1 MNHAKKLISGLLS
14 VVMLLVMATTA
25 FAQEATSTTETGSAS
40 ITISNASKGETYNV
54 YKLFDATVTG
64 KENGSIAYT
73 GTVPDSLTN
82 YFERD
87 TNGYISVKD
96 AAYTDSTKK
105 EMSDGLRTALKAWAG
120 NATSLAE
127 ETSDGSALTFKNLP
141 YGYYVVTT
149 TQGANAIT
157 VTSTNPTA
165 KIADKNSSTP
175 SDLRKTADSESV
187 NIGDTVTYTVSFKT
201 SNYDGAGSD
210 AKKILSYTIADTLPD
225 FLSNVNVTSIVINE
239 GQDKDGKDIT
249 HDVTAQFTDKKITL
263 DWYDKENNQHRY
275 KNGSTVT
282 ITYTATVTDK
292 AVIDDG
298 GNTNSVTLTWTKDNG
313 NGDGGT
319 TPGGGGSEF
328 TTKDTIYTYAIALQK
343 VNEKGEKLSGATFEL
358 PFYVKKTTQDNN
370 TEYTYAGTSA
380 GEGLTNQVTTPDGGL
395 IVIKG
400 VKAGPHSIK
409 EIEAPDGYNLLSD
422 PFTVDAVNTGK
433 KTTSITKYVDAQG
446 NVTDSKTSETSF
458 EVDVNYGISTNVKVV
473 VNKAGTELPSTG
485 GMGTTL
491 FYALGGALVT
501 GAAILLVVKKRM
513 NRSSQ

>member
-25 FAQEATSTTETGSAS
+25 FAQEATSTTETGGAS

-82 YFERD
+82 YFEKD
-87 TNGYISVKD
+87 ANGYISVKD

-105 EMSDGLRTALKAWAG
+105 EMSEDLRTALKAWAG
-120 NATSLAE
+120 NATSLAK

-165 KIADKNSSTP
+165 NIVDKNSSTP
-175 SDLRKTADSESV
+175 SDLSKTVDNDNV

-225 FLSNVNVTSIVINE
+225 FLSDVKVTSIVINE
-239 GQDKDGKDIT
+239 GPDKDGEDIT

-282 ITYTATVTDK
+282 ITYTATVTDR

-298 GNTNSVTLTWTKDNG
+298 GNTNSVTLTWTKDDG
-313 NGDGGT
+313 NGGT
-319 TPGGGGSEF
+319 TPGGGGNEF
-328 TTKDTIYTYAIALQK
+328 TTTDTIYTYAIALQK
-343 VNEKGEKLSGATFEL
+343 VNEKGEKLSGAKFEL
-358 PFYVKKTTQDNN
+358 PFYVKEKAEGN
-370 TEYTYAGTSA
+370 TYTYAGTSA

-400 VKAGPHSIK
+400 VKAGTYNIK
-409 EIEAPDGYNLLSD
+409 EIEAPNGYNLLSD
-422 PFTVDAVNTGK
+422 PFAVEAIRTGNSTTTV
-433 KTTSITKYVDAQG
+433 TKYLDENG
-446 NVTDSKTSETSF
+446 NIIEGTETSNTKV
-458 EVDVNYGISTNVKVV
+458 EVNLSNISASVKVV

>member
-64 KENGSIAYT
+64 KENDSIAYT

-120 NATSLAE
+120 NATYLAQ

-165 KIADKNSSTP
+165 NIVDKNSSTP

-210 AKKILSYTIADTLPD
+210 AKKILSYTITDTLPE
-225 FLSNVNVTSIVINE
+225 FLSNVNVTSIVIDE
-239 GQDKDGKDIT
+239 GDGNT
-249 HDVTAQFTDKKITL
+249 WNVTDEQFDENKQITL
-263 DWYDKENNQHRY
+263 DWYDEEKNQHRY

-298 GNTNSVTLTWTKDNG
+298 GNTNSVTLTWTKDDG
-313 NGDGGT
+313 NGGT
-319 TPGGGGSEF
+319 TSGGGGKEF
-328 TTKDTIYTYAIALQK
+328 TTTDTIYTSAIALQK
-343 VNEKGEKLSGATFEL
+343 VNEKGEKLSGAKFEL

-400 VKAGPHSIK
+400 VKADSYSIK
-409 EIEAPDGYNLLSD
+409 EIEAPNGYNKL
-422 PFTVDAVNTGK
+422 PDAFNVEAVKTGN
-433 KTTSITKYVDAQG
+433 KTTSVTKYVDAQG

-458 EVDVNYGISTNVKVV
+458 EVDVNYDISTNVKVV
-473 VNKAGTELPSTG
+473 VNKTGTELPSTG

>member
-82 YFERD
+82 YFEKD
-87 TNGYISVKD
+87 ANGYISVKD

-105 EMSDGLRTALKAWAG
+105 EMSEDLRTALKAWAG
-120 NATSLAE
+120 NATYLAK

-165 KIADKNSSTP
+165 NIVDKNSSTP
-175 SDLRKTADSESV
+175 SDLSKTVDNDNV

-225 FLSNVNVTSIVINE
+225 FLSDVKVTSIVINE
-239 GQDKDGKDIT
+239 GPDKDGEDIT

-263 DWYDKENNQHRY
+263 DWYDEEKNQHRY

-292 AVIDDG
+292 AVIADG
-298 GNTNSVTLTWTKDNG
+298 GNSNKVTLTWTKDDG
-313 NGDGGT
+313 NGGT
-319 TPGGGGSEF
+319 TPGGGGNEF
-328 TTKDTIYTYAIALQK
+328 TTTDTIYTYAIALQK
-343 VNEKGEKLSGATFEL
+343 VNEKGEKLSGATFKL
-358 PFYVKKTTQDNN
+358 PFYVKNTTDSNGF
-370 TEYTYAGTSA
+370 YVYAGTN
-380 GEGLTNQVTTPDGGL
+380 EGKDLTNEIATPENGR

-400 VKAGPHSIK
+400 VKAGPYK
-409 EIEAPDGYNLLSD
+409 IEETQAPAGYNLLSD
-422 PFTVDAVNTGK
+422 PFTVEAEKIGGTVTRV
-433 KTTSITKYVDAQG
+433 TKYLDENG
-446 NVTDSKTSETSF
+446 NVIEGTETSSTVV
-458 EVDVNYGISTNVKVV
+458 EVNLDNIAASVKVV